1 MEYLDQSGAQTN
13 DQAGGRAIKS
23 SEKITSR
30 TTPTPLTEQKK
41 PGPKTPEQQTSEQ
54 QPPGQKKPGQKPPGQ
69 LLPEQLLASLWQKRA
84 ARQQRFKTNGG
95 RQVRV
100 LYPGRPSSSA
110 GPDFRDAVFHLEGL
124 GMVRGAVEIHRRQR
138 DWDSHGHGA
147 DPNYNGVVLHV
158 ALEVD
163 GGDTQLQ
170 SGQRVPVISLA
181 SLLDPAGIQAGATG
195 PDDIGAPAAPVSGED
210 FSLWALLKEEG
221 FPPPATGE
229 EMAELLDRAGDAR
242 FRQKSARYRAFLG
255 EPDQTLPDQ
264 TLPDENLP
272 DQTLADQ
279 TLYEGICEALGYRH
293 NQQPFLRLAQRNPYR
308 ALVRAAGALPQ
319 EKRAGALEAWL
330 LELAGLGESPGVNFG
345 VKLPKKI
352 PKKIPGAGLGPPLTS
367 RDWHCFRVRPAN
379 HPWRRVAGAAVL
391 LARFLETG
399 LVAGLRQAAESGI
412 PSQLTSA
419 LVVSKGDAGGRS
431 LIGPGRARDLAVNV
445 VLPFLHALETP
456 HRAGLRREGEPG
468 QSYPNQSYPEERDS
482 QHYLR
487 SYRRFGLLQDNALLR
502 EMRDQLFGPAWVG
515 LIDSARRQQGLLH
528 LHHLLRGGG

>member
-1 MEYLDQSGAQTN
+1 MEYLDQSGTQTN
-13 DQAGGRAIKS
+13 NQAGGRAIKP
-23 SEKITSR
+23 SENITSR
-30 TTPTPLTEQKK
+30 TTPAPLTEQKK
-41 PGPKTPEQQTSEQ
+41 PGQKTT
-54 QPPGQKKPGQKPPGQ
+54 GKKPPGQ

-163 GGDTQLQ
+163 GGDTRLQ

-181 SLLDPAGIQAGATG
+181 SLLDTDGIQAGATG
-195 PDDIGAPAAPVSGED
+195 PDDIGAPEAQVSGED
-210 FSLWALLKEEG
+210 LSLWGLLKEGG
-221 FPPPATGE
+221 FPLPGTRE

-255 EPDQTLPDQ
+255 EPDENLPDQ
-264 TLPDENLP
+264 TLPDEN
-272 DQTLADQ
+272 LADQ

-319 EKRAGALEAWL
+319 EKRAVALEAWL
-330 LELAGLGESPGVNFG
+330 LELAGLAESTGIKFG
-345 VKLPKKI
+345 IKLPKKI
-352 PKKIPGAGLGPPLTS
+352 SKKIPGAGLGPPLTS

-456 HRAGLRREGEPG
+456 HLAGLTGEGEPG
-468 QSYPNQSYPEERDS
+468 QSFPDRPCPEQRDS
-482 QHYLR
+482 QHYLQ

-502 EMRDQLFGPAWVG
+502 EMRERLFGPAWVG
-515 LIDSARRQQGLLH
+515 VIDSARRQQGLLH